1 MSDEAPALRQI
12 KPEHTEVV
20 ADLRRLADEI
30 ESGKEPA
37 TSVFCIVN
45 DRVGGLIFTRMC
57 GERLTYSGT
66 MGLCTYASH
75 SLYRSIKQPL

>member
-1 MSDEAPALRQI
+1 MSEETKLREI
-12 KPEHTEVV
+12 KPEHLDVV
-20 ADLRRLADEI
+20 ADLRRLADDI
-30 ESGKEPA
+30 ESGKEKA

-66 MGLCTYASH
+66 MGLCSYASH
-75 SLYRSIKQPL
+75 SLYRDIKQPN